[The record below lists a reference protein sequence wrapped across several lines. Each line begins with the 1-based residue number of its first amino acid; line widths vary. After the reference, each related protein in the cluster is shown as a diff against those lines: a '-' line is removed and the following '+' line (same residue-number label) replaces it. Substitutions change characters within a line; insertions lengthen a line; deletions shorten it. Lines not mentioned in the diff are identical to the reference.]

1 LKLNIMNKPIKI
13 MDQDTGFTL
22 IEMMITLAITSIVM
36 MFLYS
41 VHNNLTISTANQKL
55 KIQMQ
60 QNLRGGFSVME
71 KEIRMAGYD
80 PEGTG
85 HFTIMDVGYRL
96 KNKTS
101 SVNINSS
108 VNQGYSSSLVFA
120 YDRDHDGFVGSNEVI
135 AYSVCD
141 LLVSKPDGIPDLA
154 RNAGGGRQKV
164 AVGIEKIGFAYAID
178 SDLDGVIDFTDS
190 NSDGVMNP
198 GDHFVWA
205 VDTDGDRML
214 DLNIDIN
221 RDGRISLEDDSDG
234 NGVINQLD
242 ATFAPIPDVELNK
255 IRAVRIWL
263 LARSGKMIR
272 NRSSGSTYVVGN
284 MIVSSHGDSFARR
297 MLTSIVWCRNMRI

>member
-1 LKLNIMNKPIKI
+1 

-120 YDRDHDGFVGSNEVI
+120 YDRDHDGGCFHGPD
-135 AYSVCD
+135 D
-141 LLVSKPDGIPDLA
+141 LPGGPKSCGLP
-154 RNAGGGRQKV
+154 AGRDQCPV
-164 AVGIEKIGFAYAID
+164 QC
-178 SDLDGVIDFTDS
+178 
-190 NSDGVMNP
+190 NP
-198 GDHFVWA
+198 
-205 VDTDGDRML
+205 
-214 DLNIDIN
+214 
-221 RDGRISLEDDSDG
+221 
-234 NGVINQLD
+234 
-242 ATFAPIPDVELNK
+242 P
-255 IRAVRIWL
+255 
-263 LARSGKMIR
+263 
-272 NRSSGSTYVVGN
+272 
-284 MIVSSHGDSFARR
+284 
-297 MLTSIVWCRNMRI
+297 

>member
-1 LKLNIMNKPIKI
+1 
-13 MDQDTGFTL
+13 
-22 IEMMITLAITSIVM
+22 
-36 MFLYS
+36 
-41 VHNNLTISTANQKL
+41 
-55 KIQMQ
+55 
-60 QNLRGGFSVME
+60 
-71 KEIRMAGYD
+71 
-80 PEGTG
+80 
-85 HFTIMDVGYRL
+85 
-96 KNKTS
+96 
-101 SVNINSS
+101 
-108 VNQGYSSSLVFA
+108 
-120 YDRDHDGFVGSNEVI
+120 
-135 AYSVCD
+135 
-141 LLVSKPDGIPDLA
+141 
-154 RNAGGGRQKV
+154 
-164 AVGIEKIGFAYAID
+164 
-178 SDLDGVIDFTDS
+178 
-190 NSDGVMNP
+190 MNP